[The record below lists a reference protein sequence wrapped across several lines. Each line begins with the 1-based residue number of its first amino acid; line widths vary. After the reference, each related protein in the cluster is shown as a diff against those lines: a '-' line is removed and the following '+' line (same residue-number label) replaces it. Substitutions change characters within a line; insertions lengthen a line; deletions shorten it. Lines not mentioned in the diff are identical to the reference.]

1 MKTFKIGQTVINLHE
16 NDLSEGISIP
26 KTISIDSE
34 TTGLS
39 LVRDRLCLLQIAF
52 SEEECHFIKFNQE
65 PHRDKPKNLIN
76 LLEDDSIK
84 KIFHYGR
91 FDLAILKKSFGVET
105 KNIFCTKIASKL
117 VRTYTDRH
125 GLKELC
131 KELLNVDLN
140 KSAQSSDWS
149 AEELTKDQLK
159 YASHDVIYLFK
170 LKEKLEN
177 MLLREGRQKI
187 AEQIFD
193 FLPVRVQ
200 LDLSGW
206 QETNIFAH

>member
-65 PHRDKPKNLIN
+65 PNGDKPKNLIN